1 MAKTIEMRRAT
12 KNRSLFNQAKEYL
25 VGGVNSPVRSF
36 NYIGR
41 EPVLIKQGKGS
52 RVFDYDGNSYI
63 DYVLSFGALFLGHA
77 HPRVV
82 KNVSRRAKK
91 GFGFGATSLE
101 EIELARLISE
111 AIPVLEKIRFVNS
124 GTESVMGAIRL
135 ARGYTGRQK
144 IVKFKNA
151 YHGHADYLLAKSG
164 SGLATLNIS
173 SSKGVPDDFTK
184 HTIVLDYADK
194 ALIDHTFEKHAQ
206 DIAAVVIEPIGGNYG
221 VIVPDNSFLQYLREV
236 TQKHK
241 ALLIFDEVIT
251 GFRFRF
257 GSVAEIFGVQPDLIC
272 LGKIIG
278 GGLPIGAF
286 GGKRDIMYKLAPLG
300 EVYQAST
307 FAGNPIVMKAGFAT
321 LSILASLKDKYSLL
335 EQLANELVESL
346 KQRAKRYN
354 IDLTIASYGT
364 MFSLKFKEKDK
375 FRLFYKKILEEG
387 VYLAPSEFEANFL
400 SFAHTK
406 RDIEKTKQAARRAF
420 ESIKKYGDG
429 SQPHSARRKVENR
442 PLLRVR

>member
-1 MAKTIEMRRAT
+1 MVEEIGMKRDT
-12 KNRSLFNQAKEYL
+12 KNRALFDRAKEHL

-36 NYIGR
+36 NYIGA
-41 EPVLIKQGKGS
+41 EPILIKQGKGS
-52 RVFDYDGNSYI
+52 RVFDYDRNSYI

-77 HPRVV
+77 HKRVV
-82 KNVSRRAKK
+82 KSIRRRAKK
-91 GFGFGATSLE
+91 GFGFGATSFE

-124 GTESVMGAIRL
+124 GTESLMSAIRL
-135 ARGYTGRQK
+135 ARGYTGREK
-144 IVKFKNA
+144 IVKFNNA
-151 YHGHADYLLAKSG
+151 YHGHADYLLTKGG

-173 SSKGVPDDFTK
+173 SSQGVPDDFIK
-184 HTIVLDYADK
+184 HTIVLDCADK
-194 ALIDHTFEKHAQ
+194 ALIKETFQKHAQ

-221 VIVPDNSFLQYLREV
+221 VVRPDKGFLQYLREI
-236 TQKHK
+236 TQRYK

-257 GSVAEIFGVQPDLIC
+257 GSVAEIFGVCPDLIC

-286 GGKRDIMYKLAPLG
+286 GGKRNIMDKLAPLG

-321 LSILASLKDKYSLL
+321 LSALASLKDRYSLV
-335 EQLANELVESL
+335 EQLAGELVYSF
-346 KQRAKRYN
+346 KQVAKHHN
-354 IDLTIASYGT
+354 IDLTISSYRT
-364 MFSLKFKEKDK
+364 MFSLKFKQKNK
-375 FRLFYKKILEEG
+375 FRLFYKRMLEEG

-406 RDIEKTKQAARRAF
+406 RDVEETKQAARRAF
-420 ESIKKYGDG
+420 KSISIY
-429 SQPHSARRKVENR
+429 
-442 PLLRVR
+442 

>member
-1 MAKTIEMRRAT
+1 MAEITEMRRDI
-12 KNRSLFNQAKEYL
+12 KNRSLFNQAKECL

-36 NYIGR
+36 SYIGR
-41 EPVLIKQGKGS
+41 EPVLIKQGKGA
-52 RVFDYDGNSYI
+52 RVFDYDRNSYI

-82 KNVSRRAKK
+82 KSIRRRVRK

-101 EIELARLISE
+101 EIELARLIGK
-111 AIPVLEKIRFVNS
+111 AIPILEKIRFVNS
-124 GTESVMGAIRL
+124 GTESLMSAIRL
-135 ARGYTGRQK
+135 ARGYTGREK

-151 YHGHADYLLAKSG
+151 YHGHADYLLTKGG
-164 SGLATLNIS
+164 SGLATLNIA
-173 SSKGVPDDFTK
+173 SSKGVPSDFTK

-194 ALIDHTFEKHAQ
+194 ASIEEAFQKHAQ

-221 VIVPDNSFLQYLREV
+221 VVAPDKGFLQYLREV

-241 ALLIFDEVIT
+241 SLLIFDEVIT

-257 GSVAEIFGVQPDLIC
+257 GSVAEIFGVEPDLIC

-286 GGKRDIMYKLAPLG
+286 GGKKDIMDKLAPLG

-307 FAGNPIVMKAGFAT
+307 FAGNPIVMKAGFTT
-321 LSILASLKDKYSLL
+321 LSVLESLKNKYTLL
-335 EQLANELVESL
+335 EQLANELVDSF
-346 KQRAKRYN
+346 KRSAKHYN
-354 IDLTIASYGT
+354 IDLTVSSYRT
-364 MFSLKFKEKDK
+364 MFSLKFKQKGK
-375 FRLFYKKILEEG
+375 FGSFYKRMLEEG

-406 RDIEKTKQAARRAF
+406 RDIETTKKAARRAF
-420 ESIKKYGDG
+420 KSI
-429 SQPHSARRKVENR
+429 NI
-442 PLLRVR
+442 

>member
-1 MAKTIEMRRAT
+1 MAEITEMRRDI
-12 KNRSLFNQAKEYL
+12 KNRSLFNQAKECL

-36 NYIGR
+36 SYIGR
-41 EPVLIKQGKGS
+41 EPVLIKQGKGA
-52 RVFDYDGNSYI
+52 RVFDYDRNSYI

-82 KNVSRRAKK
+82 KSIRRRVRK

-101 EIELARLISE
+101 EIELARLIGK
-111 AIPVLEKIRFVNS
+111 AIPILEKIRFVNS
-124 GTESVMGAIRL
+124 GTESLMSAIRL
-135 ARGYTGRQK
+135 ARGYTGREK

-151 YHGHADYLLAKSG
+151 YHGHADYLLTKGG
-164 SGLATLNIS
+164 SGLATLNIA
-173 SSKGVPDDFTK
+173 SSKGVPSDFTK

-194 ALIDHTFEKHAQ
+194 ALIEEAFGKHAQ

-221 VIVPDNSFLQYLREV
+221 VIAPDKGFLQYLREV

-257 GSVAEIFGVQPDLIC
+257 GSVAEIFGVGPDLIC
-272 LGKIIG
+272 LGKVIG

-321 LSILASLKDKYSLL
+321 LSVLASLKDKYSLL
-335 EQLANELVESL
+335 EQLANELVDSF
-346 KQRAKRYN
+346 KQAAKHYN
-354 IDLTIASYGT
+354 VDLTISSYGT
-364 MFSLKFKEKDK
+364 MFSLKFKQKDK
-375 FRLFYKKILEEG
+375 FRSFYKRMLEEG

-406 RDIEKTKQAARRAF
+406 RDIEKTKQASRRAF
-420 ESIKKYGDG
+420 KNI
-429 SQPHSARRKVENR
+429 NI
-442 PLLRVR
+442 

>member
-1 MAKTIEMRRAT
+1 MAEITEMRRDI
-12 KNRSLFNQAKEYL
+12 KNRSLFNQAKECL

-36 NYIGR
+36 SYIGR
-41 EPVLIKQGKGS
+41 EPVLIKQGKGA
-52 RVFDYDGNSYI
+52 RVFDYDRNSYI

-82 KNVSRRAKK
+82 KSIRRRVRK

-101 EIELARLISE
+101 EIELARLIGK
-111 AIPVLEKIRFVNS
+111 AIPILEKIRFVNS
-124 GTESVMGAIRL
+124 GTESLMSAIRL
-135 ARGYTGRQK
+135 ARGYTGREK

-151 YHGHADYLLAKSG
+151 YHGHADYLLTKGG
-164 SGLATLNIS
+164 SGLATLNIA
-173 SSKGVPDDFTK
+173 SSKGVPSDFTK

-194 ALIDHTFEKHAQ
+194 ASIEEAFQKHAQ

-221 VIVPDNSFLQYLREV
+221 VVAPEEGFLQYLREV

-241 ALLIFDEVIT
+241 SLLIFDEVIT

-257 GSVAEIFGVQPDLIC
+257 GSVAEIFGVEPDLIC

-286 GGKRDIMYKLAPLG
+286 GGKKDIMDKLAPLG

-307 FAGNPIVMKAGFAT
+307 FAGNPIVMKAGFTT
-321 LSILASLKDKYSLL
+321 LSVLESLKNKYTLL
-335 EQLANELVESL
+335 EQLANELVDSF
-346 KQRAKRYN
+346 KRSAKHYN
-354 IDLTIASYGT
+354 IDLTVSSYRT
-364 MFSLKFKEKDK
+364 MFSLKFKQKGK
-375 FRLFYKKILEEG
+375 FGSFYKRMLEEG

-406 RDIEKTKQAARRAF
+406 RDIETTKKAARRAF
-420 ESIKKYGDG
+420 KSI
-429 SQPHSARRKVENR
+429 NI
-442 PLLRVR
+442 